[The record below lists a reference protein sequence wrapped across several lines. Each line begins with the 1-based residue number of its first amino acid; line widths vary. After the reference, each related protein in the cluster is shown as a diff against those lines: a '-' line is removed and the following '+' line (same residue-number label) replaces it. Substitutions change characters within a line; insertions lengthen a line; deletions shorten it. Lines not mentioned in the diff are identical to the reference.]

1 MKLLVELPTW
11 MGDTVMAT
19 PAIENL
25 FNFYKSYEVT
35 IIGSFVSIELIKNNP
50 RVINSYVL
58 DKSYRS
64 ILNARR
70 TLGKFDIFYSFRETF
85 RSYIFKKI
93 ITSSKKYSFKK
104 KEIYASHQVEKYN
117 NFINS
122 TLNMNFQAGK
132 LKLHTNLKLPEIK
145 NKPIIGI
152 NPGSSYGS
160 SKRWYPERFAESAL
174 SFSNNFDI
182 FIFGGDNEVNI
193 ALDIEK
199 LLISKGVVNCRNLAG
214 KTSVQEL
221 VSFISNLDVFVTGD
235 SGPMHIAASF
245 GIPTVSLFGPT
256 RDYET
261 SQWLNSSNVIVKKN
275 LDCQPCMKRSC
286 PLNHHNCMK
295 LIEASEVIN
304 AIESLKY

>member
-11 MGDTVMAT
+11 MGDTIMAT

-25 FNFYKSYEVT
+25 FKFYKNYEVT
-35 IIGSFVSIELIKNNP
+35 IVGSFVSIELIKNNP
-50 RVINSYVL
+50 RVVNSYVL

-64 ILNARR
+64 ILNATS
-70 TLGKFDIFYSFRETF
+70 TLGKFDIFFSFRKTF
-85 RSYIFKKI
+85 RSYIFKKLI
-93 ITSSKKYSFKK
+93 SSSKKYSFKK
-104 KEIYASHQVEKYN
+104 NELYASHQVEKYN

-122 TLNMNFQAGK
+122 TLNINSQAGK
-132 LKLHTNLKLPEIK
+132 LKLYNNLKIPEIK

-160 SKRWYPERFAESAL
+160 SKRWYPDRFAESAA
-174 SFSNNFDI
+174 SFSDNYDI
-182 FIFGGDNEVNI
+182 VIFGGDNEVNI
-193 ALDIEK
+193 AFDIEK
-199 LLISKGVVNCRNLAG
+199 LLISKGVVNFLNLAG

-221 VSFISNLDVFVTGD
+221 VSYISNLDFFVTGD

-261 SQWLNSSNVIVKKN
+261 SQWLNPSNVIIKKN
-275 LDCQPCMKRSC
+275 LNCQPCMKRRC
-286 PLNHHNCMK
+286 PLKHHNCMK
-295 LIEASEVIN
+295 LIEEAEVIN
-304 AIESLKY
+304 AIKSLN